1 MIPTISPPPFVMP
14 IDDEHA
20 EMMAYAR
27 SAEGRA
33 RIDKAQAEIDAGHGI
48 VADETYF
55 TNLTKKRLA
64 RRTSK

>member
-1 MIPTISPPPFVMP
+1 MP

-20 EMMAYAR
+20 EMMDYAR

-33 RIDKAQAEIDAGHGI
+33 RIYKAQAEIDAGLGI
-48 VADETYF
+48 VVDEAYF
-55 TNLTKKRLA
+55 TNLTKRRLA